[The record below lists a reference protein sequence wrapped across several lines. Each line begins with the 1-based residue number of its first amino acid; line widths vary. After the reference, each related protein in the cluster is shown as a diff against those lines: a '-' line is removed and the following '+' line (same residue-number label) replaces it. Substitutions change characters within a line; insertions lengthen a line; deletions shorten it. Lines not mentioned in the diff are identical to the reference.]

1 MTKEV
6 KKSPQGFGKDPSTE
20 PLWVVFARKFWR
32 PVHRKRKSVRSTNF
46 AKDSAGNPIW
56 IVEDRE
62 MTEQELRSRVSD
74 LAISNIRPL
83 WGIVTDE
90 EVRSL
95 SHFSIQ
101 EID

>member
-6 KKSPQGFGKDPSTE
+6 KKSPQGFGQDPSPD
-20 PLWVVFARKFWR
+20 PLWVVFARKYFK
-32 PVHRKRKSVRSTNF
+32 PVHRKRVNRQSSKL
-46 AKDSAGNPIW
+46 AKDPCGNDIW

-90 EVRSL
+90 EVRNL